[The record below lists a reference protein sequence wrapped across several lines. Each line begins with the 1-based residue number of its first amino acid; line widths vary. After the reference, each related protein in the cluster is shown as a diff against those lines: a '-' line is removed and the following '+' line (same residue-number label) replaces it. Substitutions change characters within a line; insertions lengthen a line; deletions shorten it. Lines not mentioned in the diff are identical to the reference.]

1 MMLAGFNRGSSRE
14 RRGLLLA
21 ALLLV
26 IANLLTFLSG
36 WFVVAGVLTLGI
48 LLPGALCAAWL
59 LHRVMPPLLEF
70 IAYSLGLGYTLYIM
84 TMLVVADLPGGIYA
98 WQIRL
103 VLDLL
108 CLVLGIGYWLTLRT
122 AEASKDA
129 GLAGIDA
136 SREPSTHNRWAMA
149 GLVSVLLVAA
159 VLRFPNLGYS
169 DFLGDE
175 ARALLFATD
184 AI

>member
-59 LHRVMPPLLEF
+59 LRRAMPPLLEF
-70 IAYSLGLGYTLYIM
+70 IAYSLGLGYTLYIV
-84 TMLVVADLPGGIYA
+84 TMLVISDLPGGIYA

-103 VLDLL
+103 ALDLL
-108 CLVLGIGYWLTLRT
+108 ALPTLMHH
-122 AEASKDA
+122 ASQ
-129 GLAGIDA
+129 
-136 SREPSTHNRWAMA
+136 
-149 GLVSVLLVAA
+149 
-159 VLRFPNLGYS
+159 
-169 DFLGDE
+169 
-175 ARALLFATD
+175 ARITVGQWRGW
-184 AI
+184 